1 MHESYDFNN
10 RSINS
15 KLNTTTELKI
25 NSYLSMIYKFQE
37 NDTYST
43 IEEDSKEINIENF
56 VSIFSNNF
64 SFNFANNLPLEEEES
79 TEEQLLYHYS
89 NSIKENN
96 PNSILKQEKRKLFK
110 VNYRYRFDDIFDKE
124 NVSLSQLSNE
134 KTFLKNKALSTKKRR
149 RENWDNIRKK
159 IKTIFF
165 NKYVYTK
172 MNNALKNKKSKL
184 YFVKFP
190 ITFVNDIKRN
200 TNKDIVNISLLE
212 IMLNKELYDEKDLN
226 NYYHNLKVIE
236 NKEINENEELITIL
250 NKKYSEL
257 FEEYLNSIEFNINE
271 MKRLKNNNMDKIYI
285 EKYIYQS
292 KNFIKYFAE

>member
-1 MHESYDFNN
+1 MLESYDFNN

-25 NSYLSMIYKFQE
+25 NSYLSMINKFQE

-159 IKTIFF
+159 IKTIF
-165 NKYVYTK
+165 
-172 MNNALKNKKSKL
+172 
-184 YFVKFP
+184 
-190 ITFVNDIKRN
+190 
-200 TNKDIVNISLLE
+200 
-212 IMLNKELYDEKDLN
+212 
-226 NYYHNLKVIE
+226 
-236 NKEINENEELITIL
+236 
-250 NKKYSEL
+250 
-257 FEEYLNSIEFNINE
+257 
-271 MKRLKNNNMDKIYI
+271 
-285 EKYIYQS
+285 
-292 KNFIKYFAE
+292 NFF